1 MAVPDYQSFMR
12 PLLEITSDK
21 KDWRTG
27 DLKDAVADHVGLTDE
42 DRSEMLPSGKQL
54 TYANRI
60 GWAKTYLTKAG
71 LLDAPKRGWVR
82 ITSRGLDAL
91 NSSEAIDNA
100 YLEQF
105 DEYKDFKSRSSG
117 GTQEDTEAAERDDST
132 PDERLD
138 KLYRTIRNALAQE
151 LLDMVMST
159 NPAFFERFVVELL
172 VAMGYGGSVTDAGR
186 AIGRSGDNGMDGII
200 KQDRLG
206 IDNVYIQAKRWAR
219 GRTVGSGE
227 VRDLA
232 GALSMR
238 RATKGVLITT
248 SDFTQSA
255 IDTARQVGNIVLVNG
270 DRLAELMIDHN
281 VGVTTT
287 QQYEL
292 KKVDQDYFED
302 A

>member
-12 PLLEITSDK
+12 PLLEVTFDQN
-21 KDWRTG
+21 DWRTS
-27 DLKDAVADHVGLTDE
+27 DLKDAVADHVGLTE
-42 DRSEMLPSGKQL
+42 DDRAELLPSGKQL

-71 LLDAPKRGWVR
+71 LLESPKRGWVR
-82 ITSRGLDAL
+82 ITDQGLDAL
-91 NSSEAIDNA
+91 NSGQEINNAFLQQFEGFQDFRARNSE
-100 YLEQF
+100 EQN
-105 DEYKDFKSRSSG
+105 G
-117 GTQEDTEAAERDDST
+117 TEASTEQDDIT

-138 KLYRTIRNALAQE
+138 KLYRTIRTALAQE
-151 LLDMVMST
+151 LLDMVMAA
-159 NPAFFERFVVELL
+159 NPAFFERLVVELL

-186 AIGRSGDNGMDGII
+186 AIGRSGDNGIDGII

-206 IDNVYIQAKRWAR
+206 IDNVYIQAKRWSR
-219 GRTVGSGE
+219 DRTVGAGE

-248 SDFTQSA
+248 SDFTQNA

-270 DRLAELMIDHN
+270 DRLAELMIDHD
-281 VGVTTT
+281 VGVTTA
-287 QQYEL
+287 QRYEL